1 MTQGETLY
9 EGKAKILYATDDPAL
24 VIQYF
29 KDDAT
34 AFNAQKRGTILD
46 KGVCNNRIS
55 SALFVYLERQ
65 GVATHFV
72 RQLDDRS
79 MLVKRLQIVPLEVTV
94 RNITAG
100 GMAKLLGI
108 DEGMILQQPVF
119 EWHYKSD
126 ALNDPLINDDHILAM
141 GWATASELAHI
152 RAQSLKVNEALQAF
166 FHQRQ
171 IDLVDFKLEFG
182 RCQRQGVPAALLG
195 NAKQRE
201 SAPDMPRPQDE
212 ATSTTI
218 LLGDEISP
226 DTMRL
231 WEHGSRRKLDKDRF
245 RRDLGSVEEAYQEV
259 LRRVLGSQ
267 PRIIQEGADAGAR

>member
-1 MTQGETLY
+1 MPHGEKLY
-9 EGKAKILYATDDPAL
+9 EGKAKILYATEDPTL

-34 AFNAQKRGTILD
+34 AFNAQKRGTIMD

-55 SALFVYLERQ
+55 SALFTYLEGR
-65 GVATHFV
+65 GVRTHFV
-72 RQLDDRS
+72 KQIDDRS
-79 MLVKRLQIVPLEVTV
+79 MLVRRLTIVPLEVTI

-108 DEGMILQQPVF
+108 EEGMVLKRPVF

-126 ALNDPLINDDHILAM
+126 ALGDPLINDDHILTM
-141 GWATASELAHI
+141 DWATAEELAHI
-152 RAQSLKVNEALQAF
+152 RSESFKVNDALKAF
-166 FHQRQ
+166 FNERQ

-182 RCQRQGVPAALLG
+182 RCPSRGTPP
-195 NAKQRE
+195 
-201 SAPDMPRPQDE
+201 SAGSATGMPRPQAE
-212 ATSTTI
+212 AVSTTI

-231 WEHGSRRKLDKDRF
+231 WEHGTRRKLDKDRF

-259 LRRVLGSQ
+259 LRRVLGEAHQAS
-267 PRIIQEGADAGAR
+267 GASR

>member
-1 MTQGETLY
+1 MEHGEKLY
-9 EGKAKILYATDDPAL
+9 EGKAKILYATSDPQL

-34 AFNAQKRGTILD
+34 AFNAQKRGTIVD

-55 SALFVYLERQ
+55 SALFTYLEGR
-65 GVATHFV
+65 GVPTHFV

-79 MLVKRLQIVPLEVTV
+79 MLVKRLAIVPLEVTI

-108 DEGMILQQPVF
+108 EEGIVLTPPVF

-126 ALNDPLINDDHILAM
+126 ALGDPLINDDHIIAM
-141 GWATASELAHI
+141 GWATAAELAHI
-152 RAQSLKVNEALQAF
+152 RAESFKVNDALKAF
-166 FHQRQ
+166 FNQRQ
-171 IDLVDFKLEFG
+171 LDLVDFKLEFG
-182 RCQRQGVPAALLG
+182 RFGQQ
-195 NAKQRE
+195 
-201 SAPDMPRPQDE
+201 
-212 ATSTTI
+212 I

-231 WEHGSRRKLDKDRF
+231 WEHGTRRKLDKDRF

-259 LRRVLGSQ
+259 LRRVLGEAQ
-267 PRIIQEGADAGAR
+267 PSTARAT

>member
-1 MTQGETLY
+1 MERGEKLY
-9 EGKAKILYATDDPAL
+9 EGKAKILYATEDPKL

-34 AFNAQKRGTILD
+34 AFNAQKRGTIMD

-55 SALFVYLERQ
+55 TTLFTYLEGR
-65 GVATHFV
+65 GVPTHFV

-79 MLVKRLQIVPLEVTV
+79 MLVKRLAIVPLEGTI

-108 DEGMILQQPVF
+108 EEGIVLTPPVF

-126 ALNDPLINDDHILAM
+126 ALGDPLINDDHIIAM
-141 GWATASELAHI
+141 GWATAQELAHI
-152 RAQSLKVNEALQAF
+152 RAESFKVNDALKAF
-166 FHQRQ
+166 FNQRQ
-171 IDLVDFKLEFG
+171 LDLVDFKLEFG
-182 RCQRQGVPAALLG
+182 RFGQQ
-195 NAKQRE
+195 
-201 SAPDMPRPQDE
+201 
-212 ATSTTI
+212 I

-231 WEHGSRRKLDKDRF
+231 WEHGTRRKLDKDRF

-259 LRRVLGSQ
+259 LRRVLGEAQ
-267 PRIIQEGADAGAR
+267 PSTARAT

>member
-1 MTQGETLY
+1 MQRGEKLY
-9 EGKAKILYATDDPAL
+9 EGKAKILHATDDPTL

-34 AFNAQKRGTILD
+34 AFNAQKRGTIMD
-46 KGVCNNRIS
+46 KGICNNRIS
-55 SALFVYLERQ
+55 AALFMYLE
-65 GVATHFV
+65 GVGVRTHFV
-72 RQLDDRS
+72 KQLDERS
-79 MLVKRLQIVPLEVTV
+79 MLVKKLEIVPLEVTI

-108 DEGMILQQPVF
+108 EEGIVLKQPVF

-126 ALNDPLINDDHILAM
+126 ALGDPLINDDHIVAM
-141 GWATASELAHI
+141 GWATAQELAAI
-152 RAQSLKVNEALQAF
+152 RAESFKINDALKAF
-166 FHQRQ
+166 FSQRQ

-182 RCQRQGVPAALLG
+182 RFQG
-195 NAKQRE
+195 
-201 SAPDMPRPQDE
+201 
-212 ATSTTI
+212 TI

-231 WEHGSRRKLDKDRF
+231 WETGSRKKLDKDRF

-259 LRRVLGSQ
+259 LRRVLGET
-267 PRIIQEGADAGAR
+267 PTRVGHG

>member
-1 MTQGETLY
+1 MQRGDTRY
-9 EGKAKILYATDDPAL
+9 EGKAKILYATEDPHL
-24 VIQYF
+24 VIQFF

-34 AFNAQKRGTILD
+34 AFNAQKRGTIMD

-55 SALFVYLERQ
+55 SALFAYLERR

-72 RQLDDRS
+72 KQLDDRS
-79 MLVKRLQIVPLEVTV
+79 MLVKRLEIVPLEVTV
-94 RNITAG
+94 RNIVAG

-108 DEGMILQQPVF
+108 EEGIVLKQPVF

-126 ALNDPLINDDHILAM
+126 ALGDPLINDDHILAM
-141 GWATASELAHI
+141 GWATAEELAHI
-152 RAQSLKVNEALQAF
+152 RSESFKVNDALKAF
-166 FHQRQ
+166 FSQRG

-182 RCQRQGVPAALLG
+182 RSQAG
-195 NAKQRE
+195 
-201 SAPDMPRPQDE
+201 
-212 ATSTTI
+212 I

-231 WEHGSRRKLDKDRF
+231 WEQGTRKKLDKDRF

-259 LRRVLGSQ
+259 LRRVLGERAQ
-267 PRIIQEGADAGAR
+267 AAR